1 MEKYLIAQEKNV
13 KTSFWFC
20 FGLFSLSENAALSS
34 KKTAFAQEPLL
45 SDKRNNHKT
54 TTFYSH
60 THQTKKNNIMKRLI
74 LSVLTAVMIFL
85 SADLSAQTNGFSL
98 HIGGTMPMGSFAQS
112 SNAFLDYGSGKA
124 AAANGFAI
132 GAKAQY
138 SFPIPIVRRLKAML
152 TVDLLYNGMQ
162 NEAKNNLEGYGNMDG
177 YFETSAPSYYN
188 IPIMAGVN
196 LSPLVLGP
204 IKLYGEIGMGVNF
217 RMVSD
222 MQRVFEVKASDGST
236 RQFAGTVSFD
246 NAATFAFQLGI
257 GLCFLNRVSVGL
269 SYYNLGRT
277 ELKGSFTS
285 FEGAEEMIGSI
296 ANEYQE
302 FSNGKIGTD
311 MFVVRV
317 GLHL

>member
-1 MEKYLIAQEKNV
+1 
-13 KTSFWFC
+13 
-20 FGLFSLSENAALSS
+20 
-34 KKTAFAQEPLL
+34 
-45 SDKRNNHKT
+45 
-54 TTFYSH
+54 
-60 THQTKKNNIMKRLI
+60 MKRLI

-285 FEGAEEMIGSI
+285 FEGAEEMISSI

>member
-1 MEKYLIAQEKNV
+1 MLKL
-13 KTSFWFC
+13 C
-20 FGLFSLSENAALSS
+20 FGSVLACFRFPKNAASTS
-34 KKTAFAQEPLL
+34 KKTAFAQETLL
-45 SDKRNNHKT
+45 SNKRNNHKT
-54 TTFYSH
+54 TTFYFH

-112 SNAFLDYGSGKA
+112 SNAFLDYGSGQA

-188 IPIMAGVN
+188 IPIMAGGN

>member
-1 MEKYLIAQEKNV
+1 MLKLCFGSV
-13 KTSFWFC
+13 
-20 FGLFSLSENAALSS
+20 FGLFSLSENAASTS

-45 SDKRNNHKT
+45 SNKRNNHKT

-60 THQTKKNNIMKRLI
+60 THQTKKNNVMKRLI

-112 SNAFLDYGSGKA
+112 SNAFLDYGSGQA

>member
-1 MEKYLIAQEKNV
+1 MLKLRFGSV
-13 KTSFWFC
+13 
-20 FGLFSLSENAALSS
+20 FGLFSLSKNAASTS

-45 SDKRNNHKT
+45 SNKRNNHKT

>member
-1 MEKYLIAQEKNV
+1 MLKLRFGSV
-13 KTSFWFC
+13 LTC
-20 FGLFSLSENAALSS
+20 FRFPKNAASTS
-34 KKTAFAQEPLL
+34 KKTVFAQEPLP
-45 SDKRNNHKT
+45 SNKRNNHKT

-60 THQTKKNNIMKRLI
+60 THQTKKNNVMKRLI

-112 SNAFLDYGSGKA
+112 SNAFLDYGSGQA

>member
-20 FGLFSLSENAALSS
+20 FGLFSLSENAASTS

-54 TTFYSH
+54 TTFYFH

-162 NEAKNNLEGYGNMDG
+162 NEAKNNLEGYGNMNG

>member
-20 FGLFSLSENAALSS
+20 FGLFSLSENAASSS

-60 THQTKKNNIMKRLI
+60 THQTKKNNVMKRLI

-112 SNAFLDYGSGKA
+112 SNAFLDYGSGQA

>member
-20 FGLFSLSENAALSS
+20 FGLFSLSENAASSS

-45 SDKRNNHKT
+45 SNKRNNHKT

-98 HIGGTMPMGSFAQS
+98 HIGGTIPMGSFAQS

>member
-1 MEKYLIAQEKNV
+1 MLKLCFGSV
-13 KTSFWFC
+13 
-20 FGLFSLSENAALSS
+20 FGLFSLSKNAASTS

-45 SDKRNNHKT
+45 SNKRNNHKT

-112 SNAFLDYGSGKA
+112 SNAFLDYGSGQA

>member
-1 MEKYLIAQEKNV
+1 MLKL
-13 KTSFWFC
+13 C
-20 FGLFSLSENAALSS
+20 FGSVLACFRFPKNAASTS

-54 TTFYSH
+54 TTFYSY

>member
-20 FGLFSLSENAALSS
+20 FGLFSLSENAVSSS

-45 SDKRNNHKT
+45 SNKRNNHKT

-98 HIGGTMPMGSFAQS
+98 HIGGTIPMGSFAQS

-124 AAANGFAI
+124 ASANGFAI

>member
-20 FGLFSLSENAALSS
+20 FGLFSLSENAASTS

-45 SDKRNNHKT
+45 SNKRNNHKT

-112 SNAFLDYGSGKA
+112 SNAFLDYGSGQA

>member
-1 MEKYLIAQEKNV
+1 
-13 KTSFWFC
+13 
-20 FGLFSLSENAALSS
+20 
-34 KKTAFAQEPLL
+34 
-45 SDKRNNHKT
+45 
-54 TTFYSH
+54 
-60 THQTKKNNIMKRLI
+60 MKRLI

-112 SNAFLDYGSGKA
+112 SNAFLDYGSGQA

-162 NEAKNNLEGYGNMDG
+162 NEAKNNLEGYGNIDG

-285 FEGAEEMIGSI
+285 FEGAGEMIGSI

>member
-20 FGLFSLSENAALSS
+20 FGLFSLSENAASSS

-60 THQTKKNNIMKRLI
+60 THQTKKNNVMKRLI

-285 FEGAEEMIGSI
+285 FEGAGEMIGSI

>member
-1 MEKYLIAQEKNV
+1 MLKLCFGSV
-13 KTSFWFC
+13 
-20 FGLFSLSENAALSS
+20 FGLFSLSKNAASTS

-45 SDKRNNHKT
+45 SNKRNNHKT

>member
-1 MEKYLIAQEKNV
+1 MLKLRFGSV
-13 KTSFWFC
+13 
-20 FGLFSLSENAALSS
+20 FGLFSLSENAASTR
-34 KKTAFAQEPLL
+34 KKTTFAQEPLL

-112 SNAFLDYGSGKA
+112 SNAFLDYGSGQA

>member
-1 MEKYLIAQEKNV
+1 
-13 KTSFWFC
+13 
-20 FGLFSLSENAALSS
+20 
-34 KKTAFAQEPLL
+34 
-45 SDKRNNHKT
+45 
-54 TTFYSH
+54 
-60 THQTKKNNIMKRLI
+60 MKRLTSI
-74 LSVLTAVMIFL
+74 VLTAAMVFS
-85 SADLSAQTNGFSL
+85 SACLSAQTNGFSL
-98 HIGGTMPMGSFAQS
+98 HIGGTMPVGSFAQS
-112 SNAFLDYGSGKA
+112 SNAFLNYGSGQA
-124 AAANGFAI
+124 AAAKGFAI

-138 SFPIPIVRRLKAML
+138 SIPAPIVRRLKVML
-152 TVDLLYNGMQ
+152 TADLLYNGMQ
-162 NEAKNNLEGYGNMDG
+162 SEAKNNLEGYGNLYG
-177 YFETSAPSYYN
+177 YFETSAPSYFN

-196 LSPLVLGP
+196 LSPVVLGP

-222 MQRVFEVKASDGST
+222 MQRVFEIKTPEGCT

-246 NAATFAFQLGI
+246 NAATFAFQLGV
-257 GLCFLNRVSVGL
+257 GVCVLNRVSVGL

-311 MFVVRV
+311 MFVIRV